1 MLTCGL
7 SFIETSC
14 NPYIY
19 SMGSEETATRRLNLA
34 QAFNPIGNLVGMWA
48 AMRFVQEQMDP
59 LSSVARFGL
68 PEEEFNL
75 VKDQDLGVLIQLP

>member
-1 MLTCGL
+1 
-7 SFIETSC
+7 
-14 NPYIY
+14 
-19 SMGSEETATRRLNLA
+19 
-34 QAFNPIGNLVGMWA
+34 MWA